1 MPSRRP
7 ALAGLLFT
15 LLILGLL
22 WAPLGSLHGRALAA
36 FFQNPAAFSEIRT
49 SFAPRLGLQTLQLG
63 LATTFFSA
71 ITGIPVGW
79 LLARG
84 AEKWRGLWTVLAAIP
99 LGWPPVL
106 AAAPFFSL
114 AGDAKFPLFPTSV
127 ALAACYFPV
136 VAFATRAAIWSV
148 PREEEEAALQF
159 AAPAKVWS
167 GILARR
173 VFPLVLGALGL
184 VMALAFWEMPAP
196 DLLGFP
202 ALSSEVYRA
211 LNASNSDPALA
222 NLRAALVALP
232 LPFFAFLVL
241 WPLSKNWRQFAA
253 IPANN
258 APDSRLKS
266 VEIVAILALLASP
279 GAILWR
285 FAREL
290 DSPIGVWNV
299 VAGNSDSLVNTLE
312 LATICAFLWPLL
324 ALVLG
329 LIWKNWPRKWRQWA
343 LLGAIVP
350 GLFAPLILG
359 VAVLEFYNLPRF
371 DFLWESRLGLTLC
384 GYFARFFPL
393 AVALMWPA
401 IESLGDEPLWAAQNL
416 GATPIQSAFSVVL
429 PLLKN
434 ALAGAF
440 ALIWALCA
448 GELTLTVL
456 LQVPDGSTLTLP
468 IFNFLHAGISSDV
481 AALCLLL
488 ALLCG
493 AAMALAFQIFRAPK
507 MR

>member
-15 LLILGLL
+15 LFILGFL
-22 WAPLGSLHGRALAA
+22 WAPILSLHARSLVAW
-36 FFQNPAAFSEIRT
+36 FQNPVAFSEIGT
-49 SFAPRLGLQTLQLG
+49 SLAPRLWLKTLQLG

-71 ITGIPVGW
+71 ILGIPVGW

-84 AEKWRGLWTVLAAIP
+84 AKKWRGFWTIWAAIP

-114 AGDAKFPLFPTSV
+114 GGDSNFPLFPTSV

-148 PREEEEAALQF
+148 SREEEEAALQF
-159 AAPAKVWS
+159 AAPARIWL

-173 VFPLVLGALGL
+173 VFPLVFGALGL
-184 VMALAFWEMPAP
+184 VLALACWEMPAP

-211 LNASNSDPALA
+211 LNASGADPALS

-241 WPLSKNWRQFAA
+241 APLFKNWRQFAA
-253 IPANN
+253 VPAQNS
-258 APDSRLKS
+258 PDSRLKS
-266 VEIVAILALLASP
+266 VEILAIAALLLSP

-285 FAREL
+285 FGREIE
-290 DSPIGVWNV
+290 SPSGVWNV

-312 LATICAFLWPLL
+312 LATICAFFFPLL
-324 ALVLG
+324 ALILG
-329 LIWKNWPRKWRQWA
+329 LIWKNWARKWRQIA

-350 GLFAPLILG
+350 GLFAPIVLG
-359 VAVLEFYNLPRF
+359 VAVLEFYNVPRF
-371 DFLWESRLGLTLC
+371 DFLWESRLGLTFC

-393 AVALMWPA
+393 ALALVWPA
-401 IESLGDEPLWAAQNL
+401 IESLGDEPIWAAQNL

-448 GELTLTVL
+448 GELTLTVF

-493 AAMALAFQIFRAPK
+493 GAMSAAFWIFRAPK
-507 MR
+507 MH